1 MERNRWA
8 RRLLSLTLSAAMLAG
23 MATTAVAVKSTES
36 EPVAVSSVAKA
47 AGVAEVNGKTCA
59 TLEEAIAAIEAAD
72 TAEVTLLEDVYLP
85 SMLVIEEGKTVTLDL
100 NGKAITVPQTDG
112 RSLYAI
118 DNYGTFTLTDRSEQ
132 KNGSITA
139 RGVQNQAGG
148 TMYMQGGTI
157 DSCDS
162 NGGGGAIWNLGTLEM
177 TGGTLKFSGTETEQ
191 HNAGLPL
198 YNEGTVTITGG
209 SLESPYR
216 SISSMKGSVTV
227 ENITL
232 TNSIG
237 FWNSVRISGGTA
249 IFNNVTI
256 HSVKGGGIEANGGTV
271 TLNNCT
277 MTQSEYYDWNSSC
290 VAASGGGKAIINGG
304 SYTSENYGLYIFNS
318 GGTIEVNNG
327 VISATGDKPVL
338 KADNS
343 ANPANVSTI
352 LVSGGEFSGSY
363 GIGNASVLTVT
374 GGTFTEE
381 LDESYCGEGFQLVQ
395 NTDGSYGVKAD
406 KVAEVGG
413 VSYGSLA
420 EALANV
426 PDGAETEVK
435 LLASTRENVVIPA
448 GKNVVL
454 DLNGFTLSGGTN
466 NGSKAALVNNGTV
479 VITDSSAGKTGMIK
493 REEHGTSGTYYV
505 VDNSGTMTVK
515 GGFIYNDAG
524 VEGGKSGSSLIRNV
538 GTESAPATLNIEG
551 GKFQQDHFIVIK
563 NDDYGILN
571 VTGGEIYSETE
582 SAVQNW
588 HIADISGGE
597 LTGIIWTSV
606 WSKDLP
612 TSVTTI
618 RDGAVVHGMVLA
630 ERHEYETSGTMTPE
644 VEITGGT
651 FDKGTMDELW
661 KIEEAKEE
669 ISGGSFSEEVPIEY
683 CAPNFA
689 PTDDGNGNF
698 VVKELDESTAAA
710 QIVSGGVTTYY
721 ASVGQAVDSA
731 KSGETV
737 TVLKTS
743 TENDSITIDD
753 GRSVTVNLNGN
764 DIGFAYQKHFTLR
777 HGELNFTGKGRV
789 HEAEGKAYFGPVVVF
804 GSPDEDL
811 ANYSVV
817 NVGSDVTLEGW
828 AGLFIDQNS
837 NKNNYGIVANV
848 YGTLRSVRDVT
859 GDTGECLYVQGLIKH
874 TEGNVAKINLSG
886 ATLDAGEGFGMYLAG
901 YAEVLIENS
910 TITASAEGTTGIEIR
925 AGKLTINNST
935 VTGGMGEPTVN
946 SNGNGFTTTNTAI
959 AVAQHTTALPLEV
972 TINGGTFTAGRAFA
986 QVTPENNADLSAIQV
1001 EITGGEFIG
1010 EVYAEDS
1017 RDFVSGGA
1025 YSEPVD
1031 KSYLDN
1037 LNAELYSETK
1047 NPDAPYS
1054 YYATV
1059 EDALAQAGPNDT
1071 VTDLNQSTTDTYTVT
1086 LNYYTGKTEQMRV
1099 NAGTVIT
1106 LPENPTAANGKDT
1119 FLGWYTEEGDKVEG
1133 AYTVTADVTFT
1144 ARWKSA
1150 PVNPGGDPGQGDG
1163 SNQRYAV
1170 TVARSAHGTVSS
1182 DTKSAPRNRL
1192 VTLTATPDAG
1202 YVLETLTV
1210 ENEKGNFADVTANG
1224 DGTYSFRMPGSN
1236 VTVRATFVRSA
1247 SHDCPSENFVDVNP
1261 NGWYHEA
1268 IDYVLGKGMMNG
1280 TGENTFEPDIRLS
1293 RGMIAQVLYNLEGR
1307 PAGADSAFTDVA
1319 ADAWYAD
1326 AVNWAAATGIVGGY
1340 GDGTFGADDPITRE
1354 QMAQIIYRYAGYK
1367 NIERNV
1373 RGDLSAFTDGGAT
1386 SDWATTAMEWAV
1398 GAKVLTGREDG
1409 SLDPTGTA
1417 TRAEVAQILMNF
1429 CETVLR

>member
-1 MERNRWA
+1 MERSRWA
-8 RRLLSLTLSAAMLAG
+8 KRLLSLTLSAAMLTS
-23 MATTAVAVKSTES
+23 MATTAVAAKSVES

-59 TLEEAIAAIEAAD
+59 TLEDVIAAVEAVD

-162 NGGGGAIWNLGTLEM
+162 NGGGGAIWNLGKLEM

-191 HNAGLPL
+191 HNAGIPL
-198 YNEGTVTITGG
+198 YNEGTVTVTGG
-209 SLESPYR
+209 TFESPYR
-216 SISSMKGSVTV
+216 SISSTKGSVTV

-232 TNSIG
+232 NNSVG
-237 FWNSVRISGGTA
+237 FWNSVQISGGTA

-256 HSVKGGGIEANGGTV
+256 HSVKGGGIEANGGIV

-277 MTQSEYYDWNSSC
+277 MTQSEFYDWNSSC

-343 ANPANVSTI
+343 VNPENVSTI
-352 LVSGGEFSGSY
+352 LVAGGEFSGGY
-363 GIGNASVLTVT
+363 EIGNSSVLTVT

-381 LDESYCGEGFQLVQ
+381 LDESYCDEGFRPVQ

-448 GKNVVL
+448 DKNVVL

-466 NGSKAALVNNGTV
+466 NGSKAALVNKGTV

-493 REEHGTSGTYYV
+493 REDHGTSGTCYV
-505 VDNSGTMTVK
+505 VDNNGTMTVK
-515 GGFIYNDAG
+515 DGFIYNDAG
-524 VEGGKSGSSLIRNV
+524 VEGGKSGSSLVRNL
-538 GTESAPATLNIEG
+538 GTEGAPATLNIKG
-551 GKFQQDHFIVIK
+551 GKFQQDHFIVVK

-571 VTGGEIYSETE
+571 VTDGEIYSKTE

-597 LTGIIWTSV
+597 ITGIVWTSV
-606 WSKDLP
+606 WSKDFP

-618 RDGAVVHGMVLA
+618 RDGAVVHGTILA

-644 VEITGGT
+644 VKITGGT
-651 FDKGTMDELW
+651 FDKGTMGSLW
-661 KIEEAKEE
+661 QIEEAEVE
-669 ISGGSFSEEVPIEY
+669 VSGGSYSEAVPLEY
-683 CAPNFA
+683 CAPNYA

-698 VVKELDESTAAA
+698 SVKELDASTATA
-710 QIVSGGVTTYY
+710 QIVNGGVTTYY
-721 ASVGQAVDSA
+721 ASVVQAVDSA
-731 KSGETV
+731 KSGDTV
-737 TVLKTS
+737 KVLKTS
-743 TENDSITIDD
+743 TENDSIVISD

-764 DIGFAYQKHFTLR
+764 DIGFAYKKRFEVR
-777 HGELNFTGKGRV
+777 HGELNLTGEGKV
-789 HEAEGKAYFGPVVVF
+789 HEAEGNAYFGPVVMF

-828 AGLFIDQNS
+828 AGLFIDY
-837 NKNNYGIVANV
+837 NKSGNNYGIVANV
-848 YGTLRSVRDVT
+848 YGTLRSVRDVN
-859 GDTGECLYVQGLIKH
+859 GETGECLYIQGNIKH

-886 ATLDAGEGFGMYLAG
+886 ATLEAGEGFGMYLAG

-910 TITASAEGTTGIEIR
+910 TITASAKGTTGIEIR

-935 VTGGMGEPTVN
+935 VTGGMGDPTVN
-946 SNGNGFTTTNTAI
+946 SNGNGSTTTNTAI
-959 AVAQHTTALPLEV
+959 AVSQHTTALPLKVE
-972 TINGGTFTAGRAFA
+972 INGGTFTAGRAFA

-1001 EITGGEFIG
+1001 DINGGEFIG

-1037 LNAELYSETK
+1037 LNAELYSKTK

-1059 EDALAQAGPNDT
+1059 GDALKQVQGPDDQ
-1071 VTDLNQSTTDTYTVT
+1071 VTDLTQASAERYTVT
-1086 LNYYTGKTEQMRV
+1086 LHYYAGKTEQIE
-1099 NAGTVIT
+1099 AEGGEVIL
-1106 LPENPTAANGKDT
+1106 LPENPTAANGRDT
-1119 FLGWYTEEGDKVEG
+1119 FLGWYTEDGDKVEG
-1133 AYTVTADVTFT
+1133 PYTVTANVTFT
-1144 ARWKSA
+1144 ARWRSA
-1150 PVNPGGDPGQGDG
+1150 PVNPGDPGEGDG
-1163 SNQRYAV
+1163 TNQRYAI
-1170 TVARSAHGTVSS
+1170 TVARSAHGTVSA
-1182 DTKSAPRNRL
+1182 DTESAPRNRL
-1192 VTLTATPDAG
+1192 VTLTVTPDAG

-1210 ENEKGNFADVTANG
+1210 ENDKGNFADVTANG

-1247 SHDCPSENFVDVNP
+1247 AHDCPSEHFTDVNP
-1261 NGWYHEA
+1261 DGWYHEA

-1340 GDGTFGADDPITRE
+1340 GDGTFGADDPVTRE
-1354 QMAQIIYRYAGYK
+1354 QMAQIIYRYAGFK
-1367 NIERNV
+1367 NVERNE

-1386 SDWATTAMEWAV
+1386 SDWAVTAMEWAV
-1398 GAKVLTGREDG
+1398 GAQVLTGREDG
-1409 SLDPTGTA
+1409 SIDPTGTA

-1429 CETVLR
+1429 CETVLK